1 MLINGLRGGI
11 LTLFTI
17 LRHIWPYF
25 GVKKS
30 KTGVM
35 NEAKISFYLQ
45 TGDAICYLCT
55 CKQQV

>member
-11 LTLFTI
+11 LTLFII

-25 GVKKS
+25 VVKKS
-30 KTGVM
+30 KIGVM
-35 NEAKISFYLQ
+35 NKAKISFYLQ